1 MTSVWVLFVL
11 IFAVVQLSA
20 AECVIYGRLTSIDD
34 SLSLNPNQCHHPLIT
49 RLNFAV
55 IQNYAYW
62 LILRITES
70 FLEKYKRHT
79 KISFF
84 FLHLRIVFDHIFVH
98 NLQICIQIDFSKRE
112 KEKKRKQTTKQ
123 NWKICINKQQQ
134 SVL

>member
-1 MTSVWVLFVL
+1 MTLIWVPFVL
-11 IFAVVQLSA
+11 IFAIVQLSA
-20 AECVIYGRLTSIDD
+20 AEYVVYGRLTSIDD
-34 SLSLNPNQCHHPLIT
+34 SLSLNLNQCHHPLIT
-49 RLNFAV
+49 QLNFAV

-84 FLHLRIVFDHIFVH
+84 LLHLRIVFDHIFVH

-112 KEKKRKQTTKQ
+112 KEKNESKP
-123 NWKICINKQQQ
+123 Q
-134 SVL
+134 SRMEKYA